1 MRAVRERTRAL
12 CAAIVAG
19 ACALALDARAAETS
33 DAELP
38 ALRDFE
44 PKAPAIE
51 STLPPLVTEDPSPG
65 ALAGG
70 ARVFVRGYATR
81 GNRVLADAELAELL
95 EPYTDRSLGFED
107 LQAAC
112 DRVTRAYV
120 ERGYVSSWAS
130 LPDQEL
136 SGGMVE
142 IQITEGVIDHVAVR
156 TDGRLRR
163 GYLEARLRRVLDG
176 PLQVSRVERELQLL
190 ERDPNVHT
198 VKGAVVPGPQRG
210 VSSLELDVA
219 EKRGLSASLELDNG
233 ISPSVGS
240 ERSRIELAHT
250 DLTGWGDELRAHYGR
265 THGLVEMGG
274 SYELPIG
281 RRDTTLQLSASG
293 SESEVVEEPF
303 DDFEIESRSASYGV
317 TLRQPVLR
325 SLTSDLDLFLGAE
338 HRRSKSF
345 LLGQAFSFAEGV
357 EQGVSRISVVRAGA
371 SYVHATQLQAF
382 AARVTLSRGTGALR
396 ATTSHEDDTP
406 DSRFVSLLTQLQYAR
421 RLPLLDAQIV
431 ARADVQLSDDPLLG
445 LEQFSLGGQSSVR
458 GYRENALVRD
468 NGYAASLE
476 LRIPILQRWDG
487 RLAIE
492 LVPFYDTGRAWS
504 RGRRRSDAM
513 TLASAGIGLRIALPM
528 RLALELSWAD
538 DLRELPDD
546 ARVDDD
552 LQDHGL
558 HFRVIQRF

>member
-1 MRAVRERTRAL
+1 MRAVRERARAL
-12 CAAIVAG
+12 RAATVAG
-19 ACALALDARAAETS
+19 ACALAFGAHAAETS
-33 DAELP
+33 DLTLP
-38 ALRDFE
+38 AMRDFE
-44 PKAPAIE
+44 PAASAVE
-51 STLPPLVTEDPSPG
+51 STLPPLVTENSSPG
-65 ALAGG
+65 TLAAG
-70 ARVFVRGYATR
+70 ARVFVRGYVMR
-81 GNRVLADAELAELL
+81 GNRVLGDAELARLL
-95 EPYTDRSLGFED
+95 EPYTHRSLGFED

-130 LPDQEL
+130 LPDQRL
-136 SGGMVE
+136 ASGMVE
-142 IQITEGVIDHVAVR
+142 IQITEGVIDRVAVR

-163 GYLEARLRRVLDG
+163 SYLEARLWRVMDG
-176 PLQVSRVERELQLL
+176 PLQVGRVERELQLL
-190 ERDPNVHT
+190 ERDPNVRS
-198 VKGAVVPGPQRG
+198 VKGAVVPGQERG

-219 EKRGLSASLELDNG
+219 EERGLSALLELDNG
-233 ISPSVGS
+233 ISPSVGG

-274 SYELPIG
+274 SYELPLG
-281 RRDTTLQLSASG
+281 SRDTTLRLFATG
-293 SESEVVEEPF
+293 SDSEVVEEPF

-317 TLRQPVLR
+317 TLSQPILH
-325 SLTSDLDLFLGAE
+325 SLTSELDLFLGAE

-357 EQGVSRISVVRAGA
+357 EQGLSKISVLRAGA
-371 SYVHATQLQAF
+371 SYLHATQLQAF

-396 ATTSHEDDTP
+396 ATTSHDADTP
-406 DSRFVSLLTQLQYAR
+406 DSRFLSVLTQLQYAR
-421 RLPLLDAQIV
+421 RLPLFGAQIV

-445 LEQFSLGGQSSVR
+445 LEQFSVGGQSSVR

-492 LVPFYDTGRAWS
+492 LTPFYDVGRAWS

-513 TLASAGIGLRIALPM
+513 TLASAGIGMRIALPAQ
-528 RLALELSWAD
+528 LTLELYWAD
-538 DLRELPDD
+538 DLRELPD
-546 ARVDDD
+546 ARADDD
-552 LQDHGL
+552 LQDRGF